1 MSEQEQNKVRTIT
14 KQDQNKVR
22 TRSEQC
28 QSKVKTMSE
37 QGQNKV
43 KTMSEQ
49 GQNMVSIRSE
59 QGQNKFR
66 TCHVALVSNV
76 HVHVYE
82 NHRLFIMLASLSF
95 CLFFFLIHFQVR
107 AGTSIRDFVHWLVCW
122 SVGRS
127 PYCLNA
133 FFSAV
138 SGWIDLKYG
147 RDLHVDC
154 LFQFLLFFFSSSSS
168 SNSSFFSF
176 SFFSSSEIKVL

>member
-95 CLFFFLIHFQVR
+95 CLFFFPYSFLGASRHLYKRFCPLV
-107 AGTSIRDFVHWLVCW
+107 GLLVCR
-122 SVGRS
+122 SV
-127 PYCLNA
+127 P
-133 FFSAV
+133 
-138 SGWIDLKYG
+138 I
-147 RDLHVDC
+147 
-154 LFQFLLFFFSSSSS
+154 LFECIFLSC
-168 SNSSFFSF
+168 
-176 SFFSSSEIKVL
+176 